1 MLLPSKLRLDFHT
14 LQPSFKLRPHHTR
27 VKSSVSPHQ
36 LLLQLLELRDHRL
49 LLTEEMDKEIW
60 ELFTEK
66 RDGKHGLKT

>member
-1 MLLPSKLRLDFHT
+1 
-14 LQPSFKLRPHHTR
+14 
-27 VKSSVSPHQ
+27 
-36 LLLQLLELRDHRL
+36 LLELRDHRL